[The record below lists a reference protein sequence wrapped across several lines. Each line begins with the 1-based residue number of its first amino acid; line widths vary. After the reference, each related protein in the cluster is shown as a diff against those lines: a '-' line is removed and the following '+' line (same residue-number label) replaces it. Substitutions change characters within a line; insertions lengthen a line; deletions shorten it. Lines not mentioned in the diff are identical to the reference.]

1 MSENTD
7 EIKMLINVLGCGV
20 ERKSIERFE
29 NESNES
35 WTPKESREESPSEL
49 SPKDRPNFK

>member
-7 EIKMLINVLGCGV
+7 EIKMLIDVLGCGV
-20 ERKSIERFE
+20 ERKPIERSE
-29 NESNES
+29 NKSNES
-35 WTPKESREESPSEL
+35 WTSKESIEESPSEL

>member
-7 EIKMLINVLGCGV
+7 EIKMLIDVLGCDV
-20 ERKSIERFE
+20 ERKPIERSE

-35 WTPKESREESPSEL
+35 WTPKESREESPSEP

>member
-1 MSENTD
+1 MSENID
-7 EIKMLINVLGCGV
+7 EFNVLGCSV
-20 ERKSIERFE
+20 ERKPIERSE
-29 NESNES
+29 NKSNES

>member
-7 EIKMLINVLGCGV
+7 ELKMLINVLGCGV
-20 ERKSIERFE
+20 EKKPIERSE
-29 NESNES
+29 NKSNES

>member
-20 ERKSIERFE
+20 ERKPIERSE
-29 NESNES
+29 NESDES
-35 WTPKESREESPSEL
+35 WTPKESREESPNEL

>member
-7 EIKMLINVLGCGV
+7 EIKMLIDVLGCGV
-20 ERKSIERFE
+20 ERKPIERSE
-29 NESNES
+29 NKSNES
-35 WTPKESREESPSEL
+35 WTPKESKEESPSEL

>member
-7 EIKMLINVLGCGV
+7 EIKMLINVLGCCV
-20 ERKSIERFE
+20 ERKPIERSE

>member
-20 ERKSIERFE
+20 ERKPIERSE

-35 WTPKESREESPSEL
+35 WTPKESREESPNEL

>member
-7 EIKMLINVLGCGV
+7 ELKMLINVLGCGV
-20 ERKSIERFE
+20 ERKSIERSE
-29 NESNES
+29 NKSNES
-35 WTPKESREESPSEL
+35 WTPKESRKESHSEL

>member
-7 EIKMLINVLGCGV
+7 EIKMLIDVLGCGV
-20 ERKSIERFE
+20 ERKPIKRSE
-29 NESNES
+29 NKSNES

>member
-7 EIKMLINVLGCGV
+7 EIKMLIDVLGCGV
-20 ERKSIERFE
+20 ERKPIERSE

-35 WTPKESREESPSEL
+35 WTPKESREESPS
-49 SPKDRPNFK
+49 

>member
-20 ERKSIERFE
+20 ERKPIERSVD
-29 NESNES
+29 ESNEIL
-35 WTPKESREESPSEL
+35 TPKESREESPSEL

>member
-1 MSENTD
+1 MSENID
-7 EIKMLINVLGCGV
+7 EIKIPIDVLGCGV
-20 ERKSIERFE
+20 ERKPIERSE

-35 WTPKESREESPSEL
+35 WTPKESKEESPSEL

>member
-7 EIKMLINVLGCGV
+7 ELKMLINVLGCGV
-20 ERKSIERFE
+20 ERKPIERSE
-29 NESNES
+29 NKSNES
-35 WTPKESREESPSEL
+35 WTPKESRKESSNEL

>member
-1 MSENTD
+1 MSENID
-7 EIKMLINVLGCGV
+7 EIKIPIDVLGYGV
-20 ERKSIERFE
+20 ERKPIERSE
-29 NESNES
+29 NKSNES